1 MPKNHPA
8 IPPPVDEFLKSL
20 LAAFQ
25 GEAAE
30 HLQAITAGL
39 LELERAPAPDQQA
52 AVVERVYR
60 EAHSLKGAAR
70 AVSQAEIESL
80 CQALESVFAEWK
92 RQDWQPAPASFD
104 TLQHAT
110 DLIQQLV
117 ESSGRI
123 TASRVAQMVADIG
136 QLRSPAPRPPPPV
149 KPEFAEP
156 VLPAL
161 PALPGADTIRV
172 ATCKLDALILQ
183 AEEMLAVKLA
193 INQRAGDLRE
203 LRLQFAEHLR
213 TAVLDPHQLRR
224 LEAKLH
230 TLSRSAEHDNHTIGR
245 MVDDLLDGSKKLL
258 MLPCA
263 AFLNGL
269 PKLVRDLGRDQSK
282 EADLVVHGGE
292 VEIDKRIL
300 EEMKDPLIHLVRN
313 CIDHGIEKPAER
325 ARLGK
330 PARATITVAVTQVDG
345 NKVEIAV
352 TDDGAG
358 IAVEKVKAAAVK
370 QGLVTAA
377 AARQLDEPAALSL
390 MFLSGV
396 TTSSTITEISGRGL
410 GLAIVREKTEKL
422 GGRVAVQ
429 TQAGQGTAFQILL
442 PLTLATFRGTLV
454 QAADQSFV
462 IPTANVE
469 RVGRVRWAE
478 IKTVENH
485 ETIALD
491 GRAVALVRLAT
502 VLELPSLA
510 PPADEPVWLIFVVIA
525 AGAKR
530 IAFGVEAV
538 VGVQEVL
545 VKPLGRPLVRVR
557 NIAAATVLGS
567 GTPVLILNVADLLQ
581 SAVKM
586 RPVAR
591 SIPARAV
598 ERKAVLVVEDSITS
612 RMLLKNILESAG
624 YRVRTA
630 VDGLDA
636 LSLLKTE
643 LFDGVVSDVQMP
655 RLDGFSLT
663 EKIRA
668 DRKLAELP
676 VVLVTA
682 LETRADRERGVDVGA
697 NAYIVKSSFDQS
709 NLLEALRRLV

>member
-1 MPKNHPA
+1 MNGR
-8 IPPPVDEFLKSL
+8 DEEFLKTL
-20 LAAFQ
+20 LAAFR

-30 HLQAITAGL
+30 HLQAISAGL
-39 LELERAPAPDQQA
+39 LELERSPAPEA
-52 AVVERVYR
+52 IERVYR

-70 AVSQAEIESL
+70 AVSQSGIETL
-80 CQALESVFAEWK
+80 CQTLETVFAAWK
-92 RQDWQPAPASFD
+92 RQEWQPAPANFD
-104 TLQHAT
+104 TLHRAT

-117 ESSGRI
+117 EAPSGI
-123 TASRVAQMVADIG
+123 NPGRVTQMKTDIETLRAVAPK
-136 QLRSPAPRPPPPV
+136 SPAH
-149 KPEFAEP
+149 EHAEP
-156 VLPAL
+156 VMPAMS
-161 PALPGADTIRV
+161 GADTIRV
-172 ATCKLDALILQ
+172 ATRKLDGLMLQ

-193 INQRAGDLRE
+193 VNQRAGDLRE
-203 LRLQFAEHLR
+203 LRSQFAEQLR
-213 TAVLDPHQLRR
+213 AAAPDPHQLRV

-230 TLSRSAEHDNHTIGR
+230 TLSRESEHDNHTIGR

-263 AFLNGL
+263 TFLNVL
-269 PKLVRDLGRDQSK
+269 PKLVRDLCRDQSK
-282 EADLVVHGGE
+282 EAELVVRGGE

-313 CIDHGIEKPAER
+313 CIDHGVEKPDER
-325 ARLGK
+325 TRQGK
-330 PARATITVAVTQVDG
+330 PGRATITVSVTQVNG

-352 TDDGAG
+352 SDDGAG
-358 IAVEKVKAAAVK
+358 IVVEKVKAAAVK
-370 QGLVTAA
+370 HGFTAKTDADVLALVF
-377 AARQLDEPAALSL
+377 Q
-390 MFLSGV
+390 SGV
-396 TTSSTITEISGRGL
+396 STSPIITEISGRGL
-410 GLAIVREKTEKL
+410 GLAIVREKAEKL

-429 TQAGQGTAFQILL
+429 TQAGKGTMFQILL

-454 QAADQSFV
+454 QAAGQTFV
-462 IPTANVE
+462 IPTVNVE
-469 RVGRVRWAE
+469 RVGRVREAE
-478 IKTVENH
+478 IKTVENN

-491 GRAVALVRLAT
+491 GKAVALVRLAN
-502 VLELPSLA
+502 VLELPANSA
-510 PPADEPVWLIFVVIA
+510 TEYEPVWLTFVVVT
-525 AGAKR
+525 AGEKR

-538 VGVQEVL
+538 LGAQEVL
-545 VKPLGRPLVRVR
+545 VKTLRKPLVRVR
-557 NIAAATVLGS
+557 NIAGATVLGS
-567 GTPVLILNVADLLQ
+567 GAAVLILNVADLLQ
-581 SAVKM
+581 SAVKV
-586 RPVAR
+586 RPVAK
-591 SIPARAV
+591 SMPARVV
-598 ERKAVLVVEDSITS
+598 ERKALLVVEDSITS

-643 LFDGVVSDVQMP
+643 SFDGVVSDVQMP

-682 LETRADRERGVDVGA
+682 LGSPEDRERGVDVGA